1 MKRQPSKKKSGGLT
15 TETLSGEVAV
25 GRIAPLYLFI
35 GEEQYLAERA
45 LREIL
50 STLDESLRPFN
61 VSVFSIG
68 ADNGAGSKMTAA
80 MVIDAANQMPMMT
93 ARRIVV
99 VRDFDKIKED
109 EQELVLAYLNN
120 PSPTTTVVFRA
131 NTLDK
136 RRKVSAALLK
146 ACEVVTF
153 DPLDDT
159 RTMSWARDYLK
170 PLGCQIEHGA
180 LRTLIGL
187 TGTGLTRL
195 ANELDKLAAY
205 SNGGGI
211 IDSEAVQQ
219 LVGRAREHAGWELWG
234 AIAARDRKRA
244 LRLMQRM
251 LDDSDPLPVL
261 GALASFYRKLI
272 VGKEVIEG
280 GGSKYDVSKA
290 TGQWSDNFVSS
301 LRRTPLPVFV
311 RGLCRIAEVDN
322 SIKNSEATPR
332 LLMEYL
338 IVELTSPLSK

>member
-1 MKRQPSKKKSGGLT
+1 VSRRPTKKSSGLT
-15 TETLSGEVAV
+15 AENLSGEVAA
-25 GRIAPLYLFI
+25 GHIAPLYLFL
-35 GEEQYLAERA
+35 GEEQYLVERA
-45 LREIL
+45 LREIC

-61 VSVFSIG
+61 LSVLWIG
-68 ADNGAGSKMTAA
+68 ADNGAGSKITAA
-80 MVIDAANQMPMMT
+80 MVIDAANQMPMMA

-131 NTLDK
+131 ITLDK

-153 DPLDDT
+153 NRLDEG
-159 RTMSWARDYLK
+159 RAISWAQDYLK
-170 PLGCQIEHGA
+170 TLGRRIERGA
-180 LRTLIGL
+180 LRTLVGL

-195 ANELDKLAAY
+195 ANELDKLAVY
-205 SNGGGI
+205 SNGDI

-219 LVGRAREHAGWELWG
+219 LVPRAREHAGWELWD

-272 VGKEVIEG
+272 VGKEVIER

>member
-1 MKRQPSKKKSGGLT
+1 MNRRTSKKSSASKFAS
-15 TETLSGEVAV
+15 EVAV
-25 GRIAPLYLFI
+25 DQIAPLYLLL

-45 LREIL
+45 LREIC

-61 VSVFSIG
+61 LSVFSIG
-68 ADNGAGSKMTAA
+68 ADNGTGSKITAA
-80 MVIDAANQMPMMT
+80 MVIDAANQMPMM
-93 ARRIVV
+93 APRRIVV
-99 VRDFDKIKED
+99 VREFDKIKED

-131 NTLDK
+131 ITLDK
-136 RRKVSAALLK
+136 RRKVSATLLK
-146 ACEVVTF
+146 SCEVVTF
-153 DPLDDT
+153 DRLDEGHAVN
-159 RTMSWARDYLK
+159 WAQDYLK
-170 PLGCQIEHGA
+170 PLGCRIEHEA
-180 LRTLIGL
+180 LRMLVGL

-205 SNGGGI
+205 SGGGI

-219 LVGRAREHAGWELWG
+219 LVPRAREHAGWELWD

-251 LDDSDPLPVL
+251 LDDSDPLPIL

-272 VGKEVIEG
+272 RGKEVIEA
-280 GGSKYDVSKA
+280 GGSKFDVSKA